1 MSAIA
6 SGPAAAMRDA
16 AAALIAALTPDQRT
30 ATCFPLTDDAELRR
44 WAYFPSDFHGLALG
58 AMDARQQKL
67 THALVASGLSLHAY
81 AQVTTISALD
91 NVLDVIEDRRRSMVR
106 DPGRYFISVFGAP
119 GDAVWGWRFEGHH
132 VSLHFTIAAGQLSSV
147 TPLFLGSNPAE
158 VEHHD
163 RHGNTRAIIRPCGE
177 EEDLGRELLLSLD
190 ASRRRVA
197 VLHDVAPPDIVLM
210 DLPAVPDVRAFELT
224 PGLAGVGR
232 GMLRVEGMTQETK
245 DAVRFERARPAGL
258 AASAMD
264 AAQRALLDALIDVY
278 VDRLPEDLA
287 ARERAKLDRA
297 GMDRIHFA
305 WAGSDRRR
313 EGHYYRLHGPTFVV
327 EYDNTQDGAN
337 HIHAVWRDPDADFG
351 GDVLREHLRRE
362 H

>member
-1 MSAIA
+1 MSGSRAMTEA
-6 SGPAAAMRDA
+6 GAAFV
-16 AAALIAALTPDQRT
+16 AALTPEQR
-30 ATCFPLTDDAELRR
+30 AAACFALTDDGEMRR

-67 THALVASGLSLHAY
+67 AHALVASGLSLHAY

-91 NVLDVIEDRRRSMVR
+91 NVLDVIEGRRRSMVR
-106 DPGRYFISVFGAP
+106 DPGRYFVSVFGTP

-132 VSLHFTIAAGQLSSV
+132 VSLHFTISGDDVASV

-158 VEHHD
+158 VEHHGRD
-163 RHGNTRAIIRPCGE
+163 GRTRAIIRPCGE

-190 ASRRRVA
+190 ADRRRVA
-197 VLHDVAPPDIVLM
+197 VLHGVAPPDIVLM
-210 DLPAVPDVRAFELT
+210 DLPAVPDVREFELT

-232 GMLRVEGMTQETK
+232 GMLRVEGMTQATK

-258 AASAMD
+258 SASAMD
-264 AAQRALLDALIDVY
+264 AGQRALLEALVDVY
-278 VDRLPEDLA
+278 VDRLPDELA
-287 ARERAKLDRA
+287 AVERAKLERA
-297 GMDRIHFA
+297 GMDAIHFA
-305 WAGSDRRR
+305 WAGSERRR
-313 EGHYYRLHGPTFVV
+313 EGHYYRLQGPSFVV

-351 GDVLREHLRRE
+351 GDVLREHVRRE